1 MRTIV
6 YGCVAA
12 LIVMFAISTD
22 AALARKKNKGGAIV
36 MEVGKRR
43 RLEYR
48 EITSLK
54 ADNPAL
60 VKIIKDRRRGG
71 YILIP
76 KRRGHTIL
84 RWKYKEPRTPKS
96 FRGQW
101 KLIVR

>member
-1 MRTIV
+1 MRIIV
-6 YGCVAA
+6 HGCIAA
-12 LIVMFAISTD
+12 LIVMLAAPTD
-22 AALARKKNKGGAIV
+22 VALARKKKSAGAIV
-36 MEVGKRR
+36 MKVGKRR

-71 YILIP
+71 FILIP
-76 KRRGHTIL
+76 KRRGQTIL
-84 RWKYKEPRTPKS
+84 RWKYKEPHTRKS
-96 FRGQW
+96 FRGTW